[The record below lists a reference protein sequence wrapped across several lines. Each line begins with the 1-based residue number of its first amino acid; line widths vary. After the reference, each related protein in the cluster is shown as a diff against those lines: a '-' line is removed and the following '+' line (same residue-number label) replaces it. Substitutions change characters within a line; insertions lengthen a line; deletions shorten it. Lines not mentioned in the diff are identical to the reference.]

1 MDILRGPNIGNA
13 TQAASKSMAWQWA
26 NTGWALT
33 IGGGRVRWAFQEFW
47 CGLYIVKSECI
58 YYFEEADAIKI
69 MPKAEH
75 AKGRCSFPFLVRWV
89 YLMQSMSIV
98 DSSELL
104 KVDEEGAATTVIL
117 VHIHALLGVTR
128 SPAQSSRPGRSTFSS
143 AFGASHLVFLSHFTV
158 FAW

>member
-1 MDILRGPNIGNA
+1 MRLYRKQLTNLRHLITTRMTFATQRMARPLYLGQFCQIMDILHGPNIANA

-26 NTGWALT
+26 DTGWALT

-69 MPKAEH
+69 MPKAKH

-89 YLMQSMSIV
+89 YSMQSMSIV
-98 DSSELL
+98 D
-104 KVDEEGAATTVIL
+104 
-117 VHIHALLGVTR
+117 
-128 SPAQSSRPGRSTFSS
+128 
-143 AFGASHLVFLSHFTV
+143 
-158 FAW
+158 